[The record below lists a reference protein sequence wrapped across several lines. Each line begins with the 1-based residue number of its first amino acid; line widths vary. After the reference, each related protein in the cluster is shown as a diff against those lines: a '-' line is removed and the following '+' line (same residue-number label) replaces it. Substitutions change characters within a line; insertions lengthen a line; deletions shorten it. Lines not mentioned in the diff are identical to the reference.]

1 MASQA
6 FTMYSETD
14 ASFSQEEMSRLF
26 SQSHLH
32 CRSCCQ
38 SWATAMVSA
47 MVFSVGVDTTKPL
60 IQDVSL
66 FH

>member
-14 ASFSQEEMSRLF
+14 ASFSQEEMSQLF